1 MMKLALAILLST
13 AGCRPR
19 PTTYYLAPA
28 SAGGSDSNNGTS
40 ANAPWLTP
48 NHAVVCGDVILAAA
62 GAYSAT
68 SFSYDNWGTV
78 TCAEGNNVAWLKC
91 AVFDTC
97 KFTASGS
104 YTTMA
109 VTQSYWGVQGWE
121 VTATGDADACFT
133 AYPSSS
139 SVQIHHIIFAN
150 NVANG
155 CHNGG
160 FATGNVGNVGV
171 DYLAVVGNIS
181 YNASQSSQ
189 DCASGISV
197 YQPVQSDSL
206 PGTHIYIAG
215 NFSWDNFDA
224 NPCGRG
230 APSDGD
236 GILIDTPDGSQGG
249 LPSPYAAQIVVDNNI
264 LVANGGRGFDVF
276 NNSAGSAH
284 AAIYVR
290 HNTLWGNN
298 ADLNETNNLCG
309 EITINVAL
317 NVQVLFNLAATN
329 AANGCGGTP
338 LYAYYIAYGDSTD
351 LVFNNL
357 GWAASGTYSA
367 ILSSPGFSYAANN
380 LFGVNPG
387 FVNASVPPAPNCEG
401 ASSAPECMAAVIANF
416 KPATPAAIPFGYQV
430 PSATETYD
438 PLFPQWLCNV
448 NLPAGLVTM
457 GCIAPSALPASIT
470 ISGVKAQ

>member
-1 MMKLALAILLST
+1 
-13 AGCRPR
+13 
-19 PTTYYLAPA
+19 
-28 SAGGSDSNNGTS
+28 
-40 ANAPWLTP
+40 
-48 NHAVVCGDVILAAA
+48 
-62 GAYSAT
+62 
-68 SFSYDNWGTV
+68 
-78 TCAEGNNVAWLKC
+78 
-91 AVFDTC
+91 
-97 KFTASGS
+97 
-104 YTTMA
+104 
-109 VTQSYWGVQGWE
+109 
-121 VTATGDADACFT
+121 
-133 AYPSSS
+133 
-139 SVQIHHIIFAN
+139 
-150 NVANG
+150 
-155 CHNGG
+155 
-160 FATGNVGNVGV
+160 
-171 DYLAVVGNIS
+171 
-181 YNASQSSQ
+181 
-189 DCASGISV
+189 
-197 YQPVQSDSL
+197 
-206 PGTHIYIAG
+206 
-215 NFSWDNFDA
+215 
-224 NPCGRG
+224 
-230 APSDGD
+230 
-236 GILIDTPDGSQGG
+236 
-249 LPSPYAAQIVVDNNI
+249 
-264 LVANGGRGFDVF
+264 VF